1 MAYKCR
7 RYAFPPLL
15 NDVIKKDIHLTKH
28 EISNS
33 NIIALVAT

>member
-1 MAYKCR
+1 LLTFRY

-15 NDVIKKDIHLTKH
+15 NDVIAKDIHASKN
-28 EISNS
+28 EVANS